1 MDTDDPA
8 QPVKQE
14 VAATD
19 DMEIEKK
26 EQVQNDAVD
35 STDKSGESS
44 NMEVEEDQNNNNN
57 AAEEEVEVIED
68 SGSSQPMQASTDGT
82 ADTSASGEGDQTV
95 DTDDLDISNFDTTL
109 PGFQSLTDDTFSC
122 ESDFEILKRQMV
134 SDIPLQRL
142 VSTKQI
148 VPSAPRF
155 GPVAMQKL
163 MKRIKEIANDKEIVI
178 RQTLASQLGGLAEY
192 FMKESEK
199 GKPELTKD
207 GALKIIREE
216 ILPVI
221 QQMLLDNVEVRQSAS
236 KSLVQIAKLLPEE
249 VIHQDVLR
257 IVLHLAH
264 DEMDEHKITALPLL
278 GDLAPVVG
286 PKICANYLAQD
297 LHALSQDN
305 SFRVRKATV
314 QVFGAVCSQMG
325 EAKTEN
331 LMVNKMLELY
341 QKLAT
346 DNIWSVRKGCV
357 ESIVELSKA
366 VRSETR
372 LELVSL
378 MEKFLKDTSRWVRN
392 TAYEFLGPFLST
404 LDSSQISAEF
414 LQSFTNIPKLKS
426 AEADTESCNHC
437 AYNFPAV
444 VLTVGRER
452 WDELRESYMLLLK
465 KTFKSRKTLACSLHE
480 IAKILGTEIVERDLL
495 QAFELFHKD
504 IDDIREGVLKH
515 FADFLSVM
523 SEKKRDEHL
532 ATLWE
537 ISSEMDA
544 NWRFRLLLASQLTQI
559 MTLYKADTVSEQI
572 IPLAF
577 QLCDDKMNDVRYEAI
592 KSVPNLVKFMKENG
606 NDQQYQDTLK
616 KTRGL
621 AKNRT
626 YARRQLYVELCRHA
640 LTVLDNETFEKEL
653 LPSLLQFTKDPV
665 ANVRLPLARIIKD
678 LLEPHDFFGKHA
690 AIQTAIQQLRDDPE
704 DVEVVRFFRDTSEE
718 LNEWSEKRKIRQEQQ
733 AKAQTASPPVTQTQS
748 PQNPDTSPP
757 DASATTEQSTSTAEV
772 TASEDSGTSMDTN

>member
-1 MDTDDPA
+1 
-8 QPVKQE
+8 
-14 VAATD
+14 
-19 DMEIEKK
+19 
-26 EQVQNDAVD
+26 
-35 STDKSGESS
+35 
-44 NMEVEEDQNNNNN
+44 MEVEQPEKASDPSNNLQNDEEDVQV
-57 AAEEEVEVIED
+57 AENDGV
-68 SGSSQPMQASTDGT
+68 DGT
-82 ADTSASGEGDQTV
+82 ATGDGAEEDTTTP
-95 DTDDLDISNFDTTL
+95 DTDELDISNFDTSL
-109 PGFQSLTDDTFSC
+109 PGFQSLTDDIFKC

-163 MKRIKEIANDKEIVI
+163 MKRIKDIANDKEIVI

-192 FMKESEK
+192 FMKESEN
-199 GKPELTKD
+199 GKPQLTKE
-207 GALKIIREE
+207 GALKIIQEE

-331 LMVNKMLELY
+331 LMVRKLLELY

-366 VRSETR
+366 VRPETR

-404 LDSSQISAEF
+404 LDSTQISAEF

-544 NWRFRLLLASQLTQI
+544 NWRFRLLLASQLIQI

-592 KSVPNLVKFMKENG
+592 KAVPHLVKFMQTYG

-704 DVEVVRFFRDTSEE
+704 DVEVVRFFRDTAEE

-748 PQNPDTSPP
+748 PQNPDTSP
-757 DASATTEQSTSTAEV
+757 DASVTPEQSTSTAEV

>member
-1 MDTDDPA
+1 MT
-8 QPVKQE
+8 
-14 VAATD
+14 
-19 DMEIEKK
+19 
-26 EQVQNDAVD
+26 
-35 STDKSGESS
+35 
-44 NMEVEEDQNNNNN
+44 
-57 AAEEEVEVIED
+57 
-68 SGSSQPMQASTDGT
+68 
-82 ADTSASGEGDQTV
+82 
-95 DTDDLDISNFDTTL
+95 
-109 PGFQSLTDDTFSC
+109 
-122 ESDFEILKRQMV
+122 
-134 SDIPLQRL
+134 
-142 VSTKQI
+142 
-148 VPSAPRF
+148 
-155 GPVAMQKL
+155 KL
-163 MKRIKEIANDKEIVI
+163 MGRIKAIASDKEIVI

-192 FMKESEK
+192 FMGETEK
-199 GKPELTKD
+199 AGSNLTQEA
-207 GALKIIREE
+207 ALKIIREQ

-221 QQMLLDNVEVRQSAS
+221 QQMLLDNLEVRQSAS

-264 DEMDEHKITALPLL
+264 DEMDEHKITALPLI
-278 GDLAPVVG
+278 GDLASVVG
-286 PKICANYLAQD
+286 PKICANYLASD

-314 QVFGAVCSQMG
+314 QVFGAVCAQMG
-325 EAKTEN
+325 EEKTET
-331 LMVNKMLELY
+331 VMLELY

-357 ESIVELSKA
+357 ESIVALSKA
-366 VRSETR
+366 VKTETR
-372 LELVSL
+372 VHLVTL

-392 TAYEFLGPFLST
+392 TAYEFLGPFIST
-404 LDSSQISAEF
+404 LSSDQVTPEF

-437 AYNFPAV
+437 AFNFPAV
-444 VLTVGRER
+444 VQTVGADR

-544 NWRFRLLLASQLTQI
+544 NWRFRLLLASQLSQI

-678 LLEPHDFFGKHA
+678 LLEPHEFFGTHA
-690 AIQTAIQQLRDDPE
+690 ALQQASQQLRDDPE
-704 DVEVVRFFRDTSEE
+704 DIEVVRFFRDSSEE
-718 LNEWSEKRKIRQEQQ
+718 LREWAEKRKMR
-733 AKAQTASPPVTQTQS
+733 
-748 PQNPDTSPP
+748 
-757 DASATTEQSTSTAEV
+757 
-772 TASEDSGTSMDTN
+772 M

>member
-1 MDTDDPA
+1 
-8 QPVKQE
+8 
-14 VAATD
+14 
-19 DMEIEKK
+19 
-26 EQVQNDAVD
+26 
-35 STDKSGESS
+35 
-44 NMEVEEDQNNNNN
+44 
-57 AAEEEVEVIED
+57 
-68 SGSSQPMQASTDGT
+68 
-82 ADTSASGEGDQTV
+82 
-95 DTDDLDISNFDTTL
+95 
-109 PGFQSLTDDTFSC
+109 
-122 ESDFEILKRQMV
+122 
-134 SDIPLQRL
+134 
-142 VSTKQI
+142 
-148 VPSAPRF
+148 
-155 GPVAMQKL
+155 
-163 MKRIKEIANDKEIVI
+163 
-178 RQTLASQLGGLAEY
+178 
-192 FMKESEK
+192 
-199 GKPELTKD
+199 
-207 GALKIIREE
+207 
-216 ILPVI
+216 
-221 QQMLLDNVEVRQSAS
+221 MLLDNVEVRQSAS

-286 PKICANYLAQD
+286 PKICANYLASD

-325 EAKTEN
+325 ELKTEDT
-331 LMVNKMLELY
+331 MLELY
-341 QKLAT
+341 QKLAQ

-366 VRSETR
+366 VRPETR
-372 LELVSL
+372 LQLVLL

-404 LDSSQISAEF
+404 LDSDQISAEF

-444 VLTVGRER
+444 VLTVGKER

-523 SEKKRDEHL
+523 SEKKREEHL

-544 NWRFRLLLASQLTQI
+544 NWRFRLLLAEQLIQI
-559 MTLYKADTVSEQI
+559 MDLYKPDTVSEQI

-592 KSVPNLVKFMKENG
+592 KSVPHLMKFMKEKG
-606 NDQQYQDTLK
+606 NKQQYQDTLK
-616 KTRGL
+616 KTICL
-621 AKNRT
+621 AENRT

-640 LTVLDNETFEKEL
+640 LTFEVLDNETFEKEL
-653 LPSLLQFTKDPV
+653 LPSLLKFTKDPV
-665 ANVRLPLARIIKD
+665 KNVRLPLAKIIKD
-678 LLEPHDFFGKHA
+678 LLLPHEYFGNHA
-690 AIQTAIQQLRDDPE
+690 AIKQACQQLRDDPE
-704 DVEVVRFFRDTSEE
+704 DVEVVRFFRDSSEE
-718 LNEWSEKRKIRQEQQ
+718 LRDWSEKRKNRIEQQ
-733 AKAQTASPPVTQTQS
+733 AAKANSPPVTNNPS
-748 PQNPDTSPP
+748 PDVPSEMNTSGE
-757 DASATTEQSTSTAEV
+757 ASAEPLSGEEEVLPGSAEGAV
-772 TASEDSGTSMDTN
+772 AADSGVMATD

>member
-1 MDTDDPA
+1 
-8 QPVKQE
+8 
-14 VAATD
+14 
-19 DMEIEKK
+19 
-26 EQVQNDAVD
+26 
-35 STDKSGESS
+35 
-44 NMEVEEDQNNNNN
+44 MEVEQPEKASDPSNNLQNDEEDVQV
-57 AAEEEVEVIED
+57 AENDGV
-68 SGSSQPMQASTDGT
+68 DGT
-82 ADTSASGEGDQTV
+82 ATGDGAEEDTTTP
-95 DTDDLDISNFDTTL
+95 DTDELDISNFDTSL
-109 PGFQSLTDDTFSC
+109 PGFQSLTDDIFKC

-163 MKRIKEIANDKEIVI
+163 MKRIKDIANDKEIVI

-192 FMKESEK
+192 FMKESEN
-199 GKPELTKD
+199 GKPQLTKE
-207 GALKIIREE
+207 GALKIIQEE

-314 QVFGAVCSQMG
+314 QVFGSVCAQMG
-325 EAKTEN
+325 EQKTET
-331 LMVNKMLELY
+331 LMLELY

-404 LDSSQISAEF
+404 LDSSQISEEF

-444 VLTVGRER
+444 VLTVGKDR

-544 NWRFRLLLASQLTQI
+544 NWRFRLLLATQI
-559 MTLYKADTVSEQI
+559 IQIMSLYSPDTVYEQI

-592 KSVPNLVKFMKENG
+592 QSIPHLLKFMKDKG

-616 KTRGL
+616 KTRNL

-626 YARRQLYVELCRHA
+626 YAKRQLYVELCRHA
-640 LTVLDNETFEKEL
+640 LEVLDRESFEAEL
-653 LPSLLQFTKDPV
+653 LPSLLLFTKDPV
-665 ANVRLPLARIIKD
+665 SNVRLPLARIIKD
-678 LLEPHDFFGKHA
+678 LLEPHEFFGKHA

-748 PQNPDTSPP
+748 PQNPDTSP
-757 DASATTEQSTSTAEV
+757 DASVTPEQSTSTAEV

>member
-1 MDTDDPA
+1 LALYQMEAENASSSTA
-8 QPVKQE
+8 QQGE
-14 VAATD
+14 VS
-19 DMEIEKK
+19 E
-26 EQVQNDAVD
+26 
-35 STDKSGESS
+35 
-44 NMEVEEDQNNNNN
+44 MEVEQQSAPPSYTEATENKTETQESKKDEQMAEPMEVDNKET
-57 AAEEEVEVIED
+57 AKEEE
-68 SGSSQPMQASTDGT
+68 SQKQEAEQPAEAMQ
-82 ADTSASGEGDQTV
+82 TSPELDLEAQATPEAVDPAAVTTT
-95 DTDDLDISNFDTTL
+95 DTDELDISNFDTSL
-109 PGFQSLTDDTFSC
+109 PGFQSLKDDTFSC

-142 VSTKQI
+142 VSTKQL

-155 GPVAMQKL
+155 GPVAMMKL
-163 MKRIKEIANDKEIVI
+163 MGRIKAIAQDKEIVI

-192 FMKESEK
+192 FMNEGKK
-199 GKPELTKD
+199 GQPELTLD
-207 GALKIIREE
+207 GALQIIRND

-221 QQMLLDNVEVRQSAS
+221 QSMLLDNVEVRQSAS

-286 PKICANYLAQD
+286 PKICANYLASD

-325 EAKTEN
+325 ESKTET
-331 LMVNKMLELY
+331 VMLELY
-341 QKLAT
+341 QKLAK

-366 VRSETR
+366 VKPETR
-372 LELVSL
+372 LELVDL
-378 MEKFLKDTSRWVRN
+378 MENFLKDTSRWVRN

-404 LDSSQISAEF
+404 LDSSQISPEF

-444 VLTVGRER
+444 VLTVGPER

-480 IAKILGTEIVERDLL
+480 IAKILGTDIVERDLL

-523 SEKKRDEHL
+523 SPKKREEHL

-544 NWRFRLLLASQLTQI
+544 NWRFRLLLASQLIQI
-559 MTLYKADTVSEQI
+559 MSLYSPDTVYEQI

-592 KSVPNLVKFMKENG
+592 KSIPHLLKFMKDKG

-616 KTRGL
+616 KTRNL

-626 YARRQLYVELCRHA
+626 YAKRQLYVELCRHA
-640 LTVLDNETFEKEL
+640 LEVLDRESFEAEL
-653 LPSLLQFTKDPV
+653 LPSLLLFTKDPV
-665 ANVRLPLARIIKD
+665 SNVRLPLARIIKEA
-678 LLEPHDFFGKHA
+678 LLPHPEFASNTSILKA
-690 AIQTAIQQLRDDPE
+690 METLSNDPE
-704 DVEVVRFFRDTSEE
+704 DIEVVRFFADGPKE
-718 LNEWSEKRKIRQEQQ
+718 LLEWCSRQARRKELE
-733 AKAQTASPPVTQTQS
+733 TTTPGG
-748 PQNPDTSPP
+748 PDTR
-757 DASATTEQSTSTAEV
+757 E
-772 TASEDSGTSMDTN
+772 

>member
-1 MDTDDPA
+1 
-8 QPVKQE
+8 
-14 VAATD
+14 
-19 DMEIEKK
+19 
-26 EQVQNDAVD
+26 
-35 STDKSGESS
+35 
-44 NMEVEEDQNNNNN
+44 MEVEQPEKASDPSNNLQNDEEDVQV
-57 AAEEEVEVIED
+57 AENDGV
-68 SGSSQPMQASTDGT
+68 DGT
-82 ADTSASGEGDQTV
+82 ATGDGAEEDTTTP
-95 DTDDLDISNFDTTL
+95 DTDELDISNFDTSL
-109 PGFQSLTDDTFSC
+109 PGFQSLTDDIFKC

-163 MKRIKEIANDKEIVI
+163 MKRIKDIANDKEIVI

-192 FMKESEK
+192 FMKESEN
-199 GKPELTKD
+199 GKPQLTKD
-207 GALKIIREE
+207 GALKIIQEE

-331 LMVNKMLELY
+331 LMLELY

-444 VLTVGRER
+444 VLTVGKER

-544 NWRFRLLLASQLTQI
+544 NWRFRLLLASQLSQI

-592 KSVPNLVKFMKENG
+592 KSVPSLVKFMKENG

-678 LLEPHDFFGKHA
+678 EFATHEYFGQHA
-690 AIQTAIQQLRDDPE
+690 LIRQAISQLRDDPE

-718 LNEWSEKRKIRQEQQ
+718 LVEWGEKRKIRLEQQ
-733 AKAQTASPPVTQTQS
+733 AAKAAATPPVTR
-748 PQNPDTSPP
+748 NP
-757 DASATTEQSTSTAEV
+757 ASDAEV
-772 TASEDSGTSMDTN
+772 AETEEPAASKSEAAATEDPGRSMETQ